1 MDNVVNL
8 IPTFEDKVQE
18 LIDDSEQLLV
28 IGITETEMKVVS
40 SSPDKGNMMLMLEA
54 AKREVVATYLDELVD
69 NFNEKI

>member
-18 LIDDSEQLLV
+18 LVDDSEQLLV

>member
-8 IPTFEDKVQE
+8 IPTFEDKLQE